1 VTIGLPAENER
12 FIAAL
17 SEVLAEL
24 KAEGA
29 ATAAE
34 ADESG
39 GEFKF

>member
-1 VTIGLPAENER
+1 MTIGLPAENER

-17 SEVLAEL
+17 TEVLAEL

-29 ATAAE
+29 AAAP
-34 ADESG
+34 DTGESS